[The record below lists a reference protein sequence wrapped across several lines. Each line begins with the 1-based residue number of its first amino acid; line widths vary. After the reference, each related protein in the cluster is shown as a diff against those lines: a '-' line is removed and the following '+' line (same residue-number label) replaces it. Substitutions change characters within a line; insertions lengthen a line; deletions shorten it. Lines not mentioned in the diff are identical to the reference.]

1 MVTGVFTRGK
11 VLLFETGVH
20 WNAKKALKWFDFSLK
35 FDTSLLLIKMGRING
50 IFFPES
56 FQYRPV

>member
-1 MVTGVFTRGK
+1 M
-11 VLLFETGVH
+11 FETGVH
-20 WNAKKALKWFDFSLK
+20 WNAKKTLKWFDFSLK